1 MGMTTDH
8 PADAPPRTKRDIVE
22 ELKRRGCKTS
32 YRTKEEA
39 RQSLENLSW
48 FRAFPWHTEQSEVI
62 EAFDLMD
69 WDELVVQGI
78 FGNGK
83 TTLMLGLFF
92 RLWYERLAVMDDM
105 VMCAFNICIKNELIR
120 RLRTAGIRKRPMIR
134 TFDSIVY
141 AACHALGCPYL
152 DKPNYEGRRRFL
164 EDRLMTRPE
173 DLAIDGLSDRQWLFI
188 DESQDLDGRCYALL
202 RAMFPRARLVVFGDV
217 FQCIQKE
224 PRACLLWRL
233 LNIEG
238 DRDGRRRRVF
248 WMKQTPRVPAPI
260 LEEMKRAL
268 SGHYPDQAALFRQ
281 WVSLNPV
288 QTPETRIRW
297 KSFRSYRQVFAE
309 SLEYI
314 RNHGITKVM
323 VLVFSSAITVRG
335 GLGDVARFRHFYQS
349 QGIAVNSNYKR
360 LETDRLFLSTVNSSK
375 GLERE
380 YVFLVLTFP
389 LELAFANFSNDLVMN
404 LVSVGLSRCRRQ
416 VVFYVPSYKD
426 RESLVTQRYEA
437 CPRARDENPTFAVRK
452 GMRESFAP
460 PPHPN
465 IVASAPEQ
473 SRFEAMGKNPAV
485 FLEQPHSTTEI
496 LRQGIVS
503 YTVRLECLEHVRQLR
518 ETVCLPSLPIEP
530 LTAWRKRLSRLVQH
544 EEQRALLGTIMEHLL
559 CCAWKT
565 DWPPSASLGVPDDN
579 PLAAHCRAV
588 FLRLS
593 REYFALVRG
602 AVYTASPPDRIVR
615 AVYLYSRCML
625 MAHNRVAVSFPDET
639 LQAVTEWYR
648 TTAPSIRSGIPP
660 HASDIRLQHHLRM
673 PCATGIADG
682 YLPSAPAVPPAVGR
696 RDTILY
702 EIKGC
707 TLSGWHEDA
716 LFQAFLYLVM
726 AGRSTGTIVLLNPVR
741 NERREYAV
749 RIPRFYTL
757 RCTLLREILLWNTNC
772 YLAKISTTTDR
783 RDRHRPTILI
793 VEDPAVGSSVFEW
806 AASTSARLVFHGVMP
821 ASDAPEASMREN
833 AQSQETEE
841 TIRAQLAN
849 VRRWFGNSHTVVDI
863 PVRPDRTLLY
873 PGNPQTVHYFLNE
886 MRYTSVDPAVYSPN
900 LMDPFTIG
908 CILLM
913 YMSVAGTPA
922 N

>member
-1 MGMTTDH
+1 MTTDQ
-8 PADAPPRTKRDIVE
+8 PVRTKREIVA
-22 ELKRRGCKTS
+22 ELKQRGCKTS
-32 YRTKEEA
+32 YRTKQEA
-39 RQSLENLSW
+39 LQSLENLSW
-48 FRAFPWHTEQSEVI
+48 FRTFPWHTEQTEVI
-62 EAFDLMD
+62 EAFDMMD

-92 RLWYERLAVMDDM
+92 RLWYHRLALMDDM

-120 RLRTAGIRKRPMIR
+120 RLRTAGIRKRPIIR
-134 TFDSIVY
+134 TFDSLVY
-141 AACHALGCPYL
+141 AACHALGCPHL

-173 DLAIDGLSDRQWLFI
+173 DLVIEGLSDRQWVFI

-202 RAMFPRARLVVFGDV
+202 RAMFPGARLVVFGDV

-233 LNIEG
+233 LNTDG
-238 DRDGRRRRVF
+238 GRDDRRRQVF

-268 SGHYPDQAALFRQ
+268 SGHYPDHAPLFRQ

-288 QTPETRIRW
+288 QNPETRIRW
-297 KSFRSYRQVFAE
+297 KSFRSYRQVFVE

-314 RNHGITKVM
+314 RHHGITNVM

-349 QGIAVNSNYKR
+349 HGIDVNSNYKR

-375 GLERE
+375 GLERD

-426 RESLVTQRYEA
+426 RESLVTQRYDA
-437 CPRARDENPTFAVRK
+437 CPRARDENPTFAARK

-460 PPHPN
+460 RPN
-465 IVASAPEQ
+465 MGLGENADPNNT
-473 SRFEAMGKNPAV
+473 RYHAMGKNPAV

-503 YTVRLECLEHVRQLR
+503 YTVRLHCLEHARQHC
-518 ETVCLPSLPIEP
+518 ETVCIPSVPIEP
-530 LTAWRKRLSRLVQH
+530 LIVWRKHISRLIHH
-544 EEQRALLGTIMEHLL
+544 EEQRALLGTVMEHLL
-559 CCAWKT
+559 CCAWKLE
-565 DWPPSASLGVPDDN
+565 WPPSASLGVPDDN

-588 FLRLS
+588 FLRTS

-602 AVYTASPPDRIVR
+602 ITYATSPPDRIVR

-639 LQAVTEWYR
+639 LQAVVEWYR
-648 TTAPSIRSGIPP
+648 MTTASIRSNIPP

-682 YLPSAPAVPPAVGR
+682 YLPSSSAVPPSTER
-696 RDTILY
+696 RDTTIY

-757 RCTLLREILLWNTNC
+757 RCMIIREILLWNTNC
-772 YLAKISTTTDR
+772 FLAKISTATDR
-783 RDRHRPTILI
+783 RDRHHPTILI
-793 VEDPAVGSSVFEW
+793 VEDPVMGSSVFEW
-806 AASTSARLVFHGVMP
+806 AASTSARLVFHGSMP
-821 ASDAPEASMREN
+821 TSDISEASMREN
-833 AQSQETEE
+833 VQSQETEE
-841 TIRAQLAN
+841 TIRTQLGN
-849 VRRWFGNSHTVVDI
+849 IRRWFTNSHTVVDI
-863 PVRPDRTLLY
+863 PIRSDRILLY
-873 PGNPQTVHYFLNE
+873 PGNPETIHYFLNE
-886 MRYTSVDPAVYSPN
+886 MGYTSIDPAVYSPN

-913 YMSVAGTPA
+913 YMSVAGVPTTRS
-922 N
+922 